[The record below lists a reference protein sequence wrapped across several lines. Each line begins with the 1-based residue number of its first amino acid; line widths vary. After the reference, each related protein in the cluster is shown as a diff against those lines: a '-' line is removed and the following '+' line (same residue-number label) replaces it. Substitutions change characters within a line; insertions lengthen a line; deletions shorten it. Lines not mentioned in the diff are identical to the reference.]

1 MENVMSHK
9 ITKAAT
15 AQIDESVQTDAAPA
29 QPQLPT
35 TPDGTTTGND
45 PVEAG
50 TEATTTRSQ
59 SIPAAETQLATP
71 APMDG
76 TFAIAKVPVS
86 PAPAVQPPIV
96 PLSAEETLTFLGV
109 KPDIKDMT
117 LDEKFACLKQCV
129 AYGHGLRKVL
139 CEVFEAIRAEFKTYA
154 KDRAGM
160 PTVEE
165 AFKQRGLNYHTIYS
179 AIQRE
184 NDRRAEDAQFFA
196 AIKAEQSTSNIHG
209 VDITDADLPAGT
221 QVVLSD
227 GTKGQVLTT
236 GEGNAPDSEPSF
248 EVVTEEG
255 TAVQVKRGELIT
267 LAEKKAAKTAA
278 KAAKEAAK
286 NTPEARKKAEEKE
299 TARIAA
305 AAAKEDA
312 QLKSSDFYKEQYFQ
326 LLSLINSAPKE
337 MTPAEFA
344 QTVNDN
350 LRVAYESLNAEEAKL
365 IKPAPQFP
373 VIRQGNE
380 SKLFAFL
387 SEGRVDRKSMLDSV
401 FGGID
406 EGSFLKHLRKFSQ
419 RICDKF
425 HDGVYEVSVY
435 SKNDRVVIDKA
446 VYEELVAEVAAVR
459 KAAKVKTANPVTTE
473 TPTPAVE
480 PDVEVVSTTK
490 VGDKSEP
497 TPHGFYYEFA
507 KDEKPYAVRDMNN
520 PHVGI
525 MCKFK
530 SKTEA
535 DKYINDREREA
546 AAALKCPLDEA
557 VAPQVSDEPDDEQ
570 QSDYTEE
577 EVAVMFAHGGE

>member
-1 MENVMSHK
+1 MSHK

-209 VDITDADLPAGT
+209 VD
-221 QVVLSD
+221 
-227 GTKGQVLTT
+227 
-236 GEGNAPDSEPSF
+236 
-248 EVVTEEG
+248 
-255 TAVQVKRGELIT
+255 
-267 LAEKKAAKTAA
+267 
-278 KAAKEAAK
+278 
-286 NTPEARKKAEEKE
+286 
-299 TARIAA
+299 
-305 AAAKEDA
+305 
-312 QLKSSDFYKEQYFQ
+312 
-326 LLSLINSAPKE
+326 
-337 MTPAEFA
+337 
-344 QTVNDN
+344 
-350 LRVAYESLNAEEAKL
+350 
-365 IKPAPQFP
+365 
-373 VIRQGNE
+373 
-380 SKLFAFL
+380 
-387 SEGRVDRKSMLDSV
+387 
-401 FGGID
+401 
-406 EGSFLKHLRKFSQ
+406 
-419 RICDKF
+419 
-425 HDGVYEVSVY
+425 
-435 SKNDRVVIDKA
+435 
-446 VYEELVAEVAAVR
+446 
-459 KAAKVKTANPVTTE
+459 
-473 TPTPAVE
+473 
-480 PDVEVVSTTK
+480 
-490 VGDKSEP
+490 
-497 TPHGFYYEFA
+497 
-507 KDEKPYAVRDMNN
+507 
-520 PHVGI
+520 
-525 MCKFK
+525 
-530 SKTEA
+530 
-535 DKYINDREREA
+535 
-546 AAALKCPLDEA
+546 
-557 VAPQVSDEPDDEQ
+557 
-570 QSDYTEE
+570 
-577 EVAVMFAHGGE
+577 